1 MEGAR
6 MDSREFLSFRQR
18 LQKTQ
23 REMSQVLGI
32 SVRAVQSF
40 EQGWRKVPTHVERQ
54 MLFLSAM
61 KKGFG
66 NRRPCWEIR
75 GCSMEVRNA
84 CPAWELR
91 VGQLCWFISGTLCQ
105 GKAQRSWAQKIRI
118 CRKCRVFAANVG
130 V

>member
-1 MEGAR
+1 
-6 MDSREFLSFRQR
+6 MDSREFLALRQG

-23 REMSQVLGI
+23 REMSQLLGI

-54 MLFLSAM
+54 MLFLSAV
-61 KKGFG
+61 KKGLE
-66 NRRPCWEIR
+66 NMRPCWEIR
-75 GCSMEVRNA
+75 GCSPQARQA

-105 GKAQRSWAQKIRI
+105 GKAQRSWARKIRI
-118 CRKCRVFAANVG
+118 CRKCKVFAANVG

>member
-1 MEGAR
+1 
-6 MDSREFLSFRQR
+6 MDSREFMALRQR

-23 REMSQVLGI
+23 REMSQLLGI

-54 MLFLSAM
+54 MLFLSAV
-61 KKGFG
+61 KKGIE
-66 NRRPCWEIR
+66 NMRPCWEIR
-75 GCSMEVRNA
+75 GCSPQVRQA
-84 CPAWELR
+84 CPASELGM
-91 VGQLCWFISGTLCQ
+91 GQLCWFISGTLCQ

-118 CRKCRVFAANVG
+118 CRKCRVFVANVG